1 MMKGKKI
8 YLKLSI
14 LTIITLLIVGTQVL
28 AASLGKVTGVKAVP
42 GKTSVTVSWSRLS
55 GATQYQVDV
64 YIPGIGWVPQS
75 KTTALTKTITGFE
88 EGETYKVRVTGYNG
102 STKGTTSSEVTFKTG
117 ANTSSGTVA
126 RPAQVTGVKVLVNNT
141 SATVSWNRA
150 TNATQYQVDVYIPG
164 IGWVSQSKT
173 TALSKTIT
181 GFEPNTTYKVRV
193 KAYNGSVAGPV
204 SSEVTFK
211 TTASSSGSTTTKPAQ
226 VTGVRVTTS
235 GTTATFSWN
244 SAANATQYRIDIYIP
259 GVGWVTQTK
268 IAGLAIKMRGFTAG
282 ETYKVRIIGYN
293 GSIAGTA
300 STAVSFTIAGASSGT
315 ATPAQVT
322 GVRVRPSNTTATISW
337 NSAANATQ
345 YQVEIYIP
353 GIGYVAQSKTTA
365 LSKTIT
371 GFEPNTTYKV
381 RVKAYNGSV
390 AGPVSSEV
398 TFKTTASSSGST
410 TTKPAQV
417 TGVRVTTS
425 GTTATFSWNSA
436 ANATQYRI
444 DIYIPGVGWV
454 TQTKIAGLAI
464 KMRGFTAG
472 ETYKVRIIGYN
483 GSIAGTASTA
493 VSFTISS
500 SEGGSTGGTTSLG
513 QVTNVKAAPT
523 ENAVRVTWNRVSGA
537 TQYKVSI
544 YIPGIGYASQ
554 GKVSTLY
561 KDITG
566 LNPNTTYKV
575 KVTAYNGSTA
585 GPESSEVTF
594 KTSASKPVAPGAVTN
609 ITITNIGQEIA
620 KINFNKATNATSYE
634 VYLKTASTSYRAIG
648 TTTNN
653 YMNLTGLQAGT
664 TYYVV
669 IVAYNGVTPGAM
681 SAEKNFTTTSKN
693 STLLWPIPGYT
704 TISSKYGMRY
714 HPTTGQYKKHNG
726 IDIPVPT
733 GTEVLAAADGK
744 IILSDNN
751 HASYGKYIMIDHG
764 NGYRT
769 LYAHGSKLV
778 RTSGTV
784 TQGEVIMLSG
794 NTGNSTGPHL
804 HFELYEFN
812 TTRNVYQTVDPEL
825 YVNKKSFGSVASQV
839 MDI

>member
-1 MMKGKKI
+1 M
-8 YLKLSI
+8 
-14 LTIITLLIVGTQVL
+14 
-28 AASLGKVTGVKAVP
+28 
-42 GKTSVTVSWSRLS
+42 
-55 GATQYQVDV
+55 
-64 YIPGIGWVPQS
+64 
-75 KTTALTKTITGFE
+75 
-88 EGETYKVRVTGYNG
+88 
-102 STKGTTSSEVTFKTG
+102 
-117 ANTSSGTVA
+117 
-126 RPAQVTGVKVLVNNT
+126 
-141 SATVSWNRA
+141 
-150 TNATQYQVDVYIPG
+150 
-164 IGWVSQSKT
+164 
-173 TALSKTIT
+173 
-181 GFEPNTTYKVRV
+181 
-193 KAYNGSVAGPV
+193 
-204 SSEVTFK
+204 
-211 TTASSSGSTTTKPAQ
+211 
-226 VTGVRVTTS
+226 
-235 GTTATFSWN
+235 
-244 SAANATQYRIDIYIP
+244 
-259 GVGWVTQTK
+259 
-268 IAGLAIKMRGFTAG
+268 
-282 ETYKVRIIGYN
+282 
-293 GSIAGTA
+293 AGTA

-315 ATPAQVT
+315 AIPAQVT

-436 ANATQYRI
+436 ANATQYQI

-566 LNPNTTYKV
+566 LNPDTTYKV

-585 GPESSEVTF
+585 GPESAEVTF

-825 YVNKKSFGSVASQV
+825 YVNKKSSGSVASQV

>member
-1 MMKGKKI
+1 
-8 YLKLSI
+8 
-14 LTIITLLIVGTQVL
+14 
-28 AASLGKVTGVKAVP
+28 
-42 GKTSVTVSWSRLS
+42 
-55 GATQYQVDV
+55 
-64 YIPGIGWVPQS
+64 
-75 KTTALTKTITGFE
+75 
-88 EGETYKVRVTGYNG
+88 
-102 STKGTTSSEVTFKTG
+102 
-117 ANTSSGTVA
+117 
-126 RPAQVTGVKVLVNNT
+126 
-141 SATVSWNRA
+141 
-150 TNATQYQVDVYIPG
+150 
-164 IGWVSQSKT
+164 
-173 TALSKTIT
+173 
-181 GFEPNTTYKVRV
+181 
-193 KAYNGSVAGPV
+193 
-204 SSEVTFK
+204 
-211 TTASSSGSTTTKPAQ
+211 
-226 VTGVRVTTS
+226 
-235 GTTATFSWN
+235 
-244 SAANATQYRIDIYIP
+244 
-259 GVGWVTQTK
+259 
-268 IAGLAIKMRGFTAG
+268 
-282 ETYKVRIIGYN
+282 
-293 GSIAGTA
+293 
-300 STAVSFTIAGASSGT
+300 
-315 ATPAQVT
+315 
-322 GVRVRPSNTTATISW
+322 
-337 NSAANATQ
+337 
-345 YQVEIYIP
+345 
-353 GIGYVAQSKTTA
+353 
-365 LSKTIT
+365 
-371 GFEPNTTYKV
+371 
-381 RVKAYNGSV
+381 
-390 AGPVSSEV
+390 
-398 TFKTTASSSGST
+398 
-410 TTKPAQV
+410 
-417 TGVRVTTS
+417 
-425 GTTATFSWNSA
+425 
-436 ANATQYRI
+436 
-444 DIYIPGVGWV
+444 
-454 TQTKIAGLAI
+454 
-464 KMRGFTAG
+464 MRGFTAG

-594 KTSASKPVAPGAVTN
+594 KTSASKPVAAGAVTN

-669 IVAYNGVTPGAM
+669 IVAYNGVTPGSK
-681 SAEKNFTTTSKN
+681 SAEVQFTTTSKT
-693 STLLWPIPGYT
+693 STFIWPVPGYT
-704 TISSKYGMRY
+704 YISSGFGYRKSGF
-714 HPTTGQYKKHNG
+714 HHG
-726 IDIPVPT
+726 IDIPVPS
-733 GTEVLAAADGK
+733 GTDVLAAADGK

-825 YVNKKSFGSVASQV
+825 YVNKKSSGSVASQV

>member
-193 KAYNGSVAGPV
+193 KAYNGTKAGTTSSAV
-204 SSEVTFK
+204 SFK
-211 TTASSSGSTTTKPAQ
+211 TAGTSSSTTKPAQ

-244 SAANATQYRIDIYIP
+244 SAANATQYQIDIYIP

-322 GVRVRPSNTTATISW
+322 GVRVTPSNTTATISW

-436 ANATQYRI
+436 ANATQYQI

-566 LNPNTTYKV
+566 LNPDTTYKV

-585 GPESSEVTF
+585 GPESAEVTF